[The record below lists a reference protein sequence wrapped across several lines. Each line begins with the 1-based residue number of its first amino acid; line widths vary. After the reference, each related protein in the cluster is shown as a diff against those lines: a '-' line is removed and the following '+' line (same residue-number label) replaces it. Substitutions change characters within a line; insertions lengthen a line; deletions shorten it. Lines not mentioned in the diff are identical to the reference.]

1 MNDTPNMTNAN
12 VTGTNATSTNAAAA
26 SSPPAEKITQASK
39 VLRAIHGQMCGA
51 IVGQDAIISQVLIGL
66 VAGGHVL
73 IEGVPGLGK
82 TLLVKALAKTF
93 DGQFSRI
100 QFTPDLMPSDITGHT
115 LFDAKSGEFRT
126 RQGPVF
132 TNLLLADEVNR
143 APAKTQSA
151 LLEVMQETQVTIEGH
166 HYPLSMPF
174 MVLATQNPIEQ
185 EGTYPLPEAQL
196 DRFLLKIRIDYPTV
210 ADEAAMVRA
219 NTSMSVADK
228 LDVDKVMTVV
238 KPETIIALQQV
249 AAAMLVEDS
258 VLEYAV
264 RLTRATRDFPVRAAG
279 AGPRGAM
286 SRVRAARAYALM
298 AGRGF
303 VTPDDV
309 KEVSL
314 AVMRHRVRA
323 SPEMEIEGRNVDYVL
338 SELFSQVEAPRV

>member
-1 MNDTPNMTNAN
+1 MNDMPNMTSTPGA
-12 VTGTNATSTNAAAA
+12 VPMSSTNV
-26 SSPPAEKITQASK
+26 EKIAEASQVLQAMQQ
-39 VLRAIHGQMCGA
+39 QMSA
-51 IVGQDAIISQVLIGL
+51 AVIGQDAIISQVLIGL

-93 DGQFSRI
+93 DGNFSRI

-132 TNLLLADEVNR
+132 TNLLLADEINR

-166 HYPLSMPF
+166 QYPLSMPF

-210 ADEAAMVRA
+210 ENEAAMVRA
-219 NTSMSVADK
+219 VTAMSVADK
-228 LDVDKVMTVV
+228 LDVDKVMTLV
-238 KPETIIALQQV
+238 KPDTIIRLQQV
-249 AAAMLVEDS
+249 AAAIMVEDS
-258 VLEYAV
+258 VLDYAV
-264 RLTRATRDFPVRAAG
+264 RLTRATRDFPLLAAG
-279 AGPRGAM
+279 AGPRGAI
-286 SRVRAARAYALM
+286 SLIRAARAHAM
-298 AGRGF
+298 AANRGF
-303 VTPDDV
+303 VTPDDI
-309 KEVSL
+309 KDVSL

-323 SPEMEIEGRNVDYVL
+323 SPEMEIEGRDVDYVL